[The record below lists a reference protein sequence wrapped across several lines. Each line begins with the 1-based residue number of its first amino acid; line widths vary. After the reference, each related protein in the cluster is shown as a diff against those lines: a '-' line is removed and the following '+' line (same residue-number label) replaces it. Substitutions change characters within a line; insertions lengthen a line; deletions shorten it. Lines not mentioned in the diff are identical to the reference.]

1 MTGSTVEHHPA
12 DRTARLRSD
21 LPGDFNGDGR
31 AEAALMYDHG
41 DDNAS
46 LSTLLA
52 EPDGTVGEAV
62 HSWDRT
68 DAPPGRAGPGRAG
81 SRPGWTPGRG
91 PPGQGTPRV
100 TGDPLYVLIMSL
112 MTCRVSQGFR
122 ACACKW
128 SYMMWYMRRSA
139 CFST

>member
-52 EPDGTVGEAV
+52 EPDGTVGEPV

-68 DAPPGRAGPGRAG
+68 DAPPGRAGPGHVPARAL
-81 SRPGWTPGRG
+81 
-91 PPGQGTPRV
+91 PRV

>member
-62 HSWDRT
+62 HSWART
-68 DAPPGRAGPGRAG
+68 DAPPGRAGPGRAGPGRAGPGRAGPGRAG

-91 PPGQGTPRV
+91 PPGQGTPPRH
-100 TGDPLYVLIMSL
+100 G
-112 MTCRVSQGFR
+112 
-122 ACACKW
+122 
-128 SYMMWYMRRSA
+128 
-139 CFST
+139 